1 MDSDADPDPNAFAPQ
16 IVTMRLRDGTVLN
29 HAIDTM
35 LASPARPLPRVD
47 QLSKFRRCWALSAE
61 PLSPPDP
68 VIAMIARLE
77 ELSDLRELLV
87 P

>member
-1 MDSDADPDPNAFAPQ
+1 MDSDAHPDPNAFAPQ

-47 QLSKFRRCWALSAE
+47 
-61 PLSPPDP
+61 
-68 VIAMIARLE
+68 
-77 ELSDLRELLV
+77 
-87 P
+87 

>member
-1 MDSDADPDPNAFAPQ
+1 METDVHPDPNAFAPQ
-16 IVTMRLRDGTVLN
+16 IVTMRLRHGPVLDQ
-29 HAIDTM
+29 AIATM

-47 QLSKFRRCWALSAE
+47 QLSKSRRCGALSAE
-61 PLSPPDP
+61 PLGPPDP

-77 ELSDLRELLV
+77 ELFDLRELLV